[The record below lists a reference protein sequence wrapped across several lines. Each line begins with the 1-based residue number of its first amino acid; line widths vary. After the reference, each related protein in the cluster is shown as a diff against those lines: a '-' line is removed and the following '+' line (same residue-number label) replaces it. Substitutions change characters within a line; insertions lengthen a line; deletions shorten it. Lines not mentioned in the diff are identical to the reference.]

1 MTNKDRNEVI
11 LTEEERKFLYLCLK
25 SKNISSLKMSSI
37 KEKILDKVTS
47 IFLIKGG
54 HK

>member
-25 SKNISSLKMSSI
+25 SKISLALK
-37 KEKILDKVTS
+37 
-47 IFLIKGG
+47 
-54 HK
+54 